1 MRLISDVAGPRRSTF
16 LAFVRRSETAILYA
30 PFRFNPY
37 RSTVS
42 YLVAMSFNP
51 LAPVTDYQSMLNR
64 IFWFTTA
71 AALVAVWWLRQ
82 NVPELEAQLSKID
95 FAVKYG
101 DDKVVPV
108 PGGYL
113 FPALA
118 VGLVT
123 RVFRLHARIS
133 DSLGIREQ
141 FDIAVIM
148 REFAARLGYDAS
160 LFSEEQL
167 IEGRTQFMRT
177 AFYAYVSGPQ
187 PQVDPQ
193 LVHQA
198 LDAWSWFWIGVEATL
213 LYIMTGLGLVA
224 ASQYRIGLETVGA
237 ALALAA
243 IGLPLMRA
251 QCQRYAV
258 AQVRAILA
266 DPARES
272 AVRAAF
278 AELTGTQMRIRRA
291 A

>member
-1 MRLISDVAGPRRSTF
+1 
-16 LAFVRRSETAILYA
+16 
-30 PFRFNPY
+30 
-37 RSTVS
+37 
-42 YLVAMSFNP
+42 MSFNP
-51 LAPVTDYQSMLNR
+51 LAPVTDYQTMLNR

-71 AALVAVWWLRQ
+71 AALAAVWWLRQ
-82 NVPELEAQLSKID
+82 YVPELELQLSKID
-95 FAVKYG
+95 FVVQYG
-101 DDKVVPV
+101 DDKVLPI
-108 PGGYL
+108 PAGYL

-123 RVFRLHARIS
+123 RIFRMHARIS

-141 FDIAVIM
+141 FDIDVIM

-167 IEGRTQFMRT
+167 IKGRAQFMRT
-177 AFYAYVSGPQ
+177 SFYAFVSGPQ
-187 PQVDPQ
+187 PQIDPQ
-193 LVHQA
+193 LVQQA

-213 LYIMTGLGLVA
+213 LYIMTGLMLVA
-224 ASQYRIGLETVGA
+224 ASEYRTGLETVGA

-251 QCQRYAV
+251 QCHRYAV
-258 AQVRAILA
+258 AQVRAILT

-272 AVRAAF
+272 AVRTAF
-278 AELTGTQMRIRRA
+278 HELTGTQVRIRRA

>member
-1 MRLISDVAGPRRSTF
+1 MVGLVSAHGVSGLRLAGCACYPWR
-16 LAFVRRSETAILYA
+16 
-30 PFRFNPY
+30 PFRREPS
-37 RSTVS
+37 RRATAVAIVS
-42 YLVAMSFNP
+42 KAMSFNP

-71 AALVAVWWLRQ
+71 AALAAVWLLRQ
-82 NVPELEAQLSKID
+82 YVPGLEALLSRID
-95 FAVKYG
+95 FAVQFG
-101 DDKVVPV
+101 GERVMPI

-123 RVFRLHARIS
+123 RVYRLHGRVS
-133 DSLGIREQ
+133 DWLGIRER
-141 FDIAVIM
+141 FDIDVIIGEM
-148 REFAARLGYDAS
+148 AGRLGIDLELVS
-160 LFSEEQL
+160 DEQL
-167 IEGRTQFMRT
+167 AERRTQFMRT

-187 PQVDPQ
+187 PRIDPQ
-193 LVHQA
+193 LVQQA
-198 LDAWSWFWIGVEATL
+198 LDAWSWFWIGVEASL
-213 LYIMTGLGLVA
+213 LFVVTGLGLVA
-224 ASQYRIGLETVGA
+224 ASEYRVGLQTIGA
-237 ALALAA
+237 ALAFAA

-266 DPARES
+266 DAGREA

-278 AELTGTQMRIRRA
+278 GELVGVQLRIKRA